1 MDFRAS
7 GTYNTAIADKHII
20 NAFAAVEVNSLDR
33 HASSFDGWGL
43 QYEAGETPFYI
54 LDLFKKQ
61 LEQNSYYYSL
71 NNTHERNVAFAATAS
86 YSYNYRYTINGTFR
100 YEGSN
105 RLGRARS
112 ARWLPTWNVAGK
124 WSADQ
129 EEWFDALKPALSS
142 MNFRVSYSLTADR
155 GPAWVN
161 NSTALFYPSTPW
173 RPATNIKEPSL
184 YQSSIENSEL
194 TYEKKHEFNV
204 GADLGFIDDRILLS
218 FDTYKRNNFDLI
230 GSVVTQGLGGVSNKY
245 GNVASMKSSGVE
257 LSLTTK
263 NIVKKDFS
271 WTTNFIFSH
280 MKNTVTK
287 LKTYQTMISYLTG
300 SGYSMEGMPRGAVFS
315 LRFMGLDEMGIPTFL
330 NKDGEITSTNIQ
342 FQEMN
347 NFSNLKYEGPIDPT
361 ITGSFGNMF
370 KFKGFTMNVFMTY
383 SFGNVVRLDPIFS
396 NSYSDLTAMP
406 REFMDRYINPGDENI
421 TNVPVIASKRQN
433 NSISNLSIAYNA
445 YNYSDQRIAKGDFI
459 RLKEVSLGYELP
471 KTAVE
476 KLRLKSLSFKIQGTN
491 LCLLY
496 ADKRLEGQDPEF
508 LNAGG
513 VAVPM
518 PKQFTLT
525 CKIGF

>member
-1 MDFRAS
+1 M
-7 GTYNTAIADKHII
+7 
-20 NAFAAVEVNSLDR
+20 
-33 HASSFDGWGL
+33 
-43 QYEAGETPFYI
+43 
-54 LDLFKKQ
+54 
-61 LEQNSYYYSL
+61 
-71 NNTHERNVAFAATAS
+71 
-86 YSYNYRYTINGTFR
+86 
-100 YEGSN
+100 
-105 RLGRARS
+105 
-112 ARWLPTWNVAGK
+112 
-124 WSADQ
+124 
-129 EEWFDALKPALSS
+129 
-142 MNFRVSYSLTADR
+142 
-155 GPAWVN
+155 
-161 NSTALFYPSTPW
+161 
-173 RPATNIKEPSL
+173 

-257 LSLTTK
+257 LSLSTR
-263 NIVKKDFS
+263 NIVKKDFT

-315 LRFMGLDEMGIPTFL
+315 LRFMGLDGMGIPTFL

-433 NSISNLSIAYNA
+433 NSISNLGIAYNA

-459 RLKEVSLGYELP
+459 RLKEVSLGYDLP